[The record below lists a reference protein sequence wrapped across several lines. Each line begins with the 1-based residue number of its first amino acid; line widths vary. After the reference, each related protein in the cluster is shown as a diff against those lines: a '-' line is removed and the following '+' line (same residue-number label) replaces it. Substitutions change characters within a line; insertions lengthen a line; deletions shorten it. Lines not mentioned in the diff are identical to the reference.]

1 MSNEA
6 NYEDNVL
13 NNLRLQNSDTIL
25 IGHININSLKN
36 KFELLT
42 EMVWDKLFFLMIS
55 ETKLDS
61 SFPDAQFYM
70 KSCSNPYRLDRN
82 SKGGGKIV
90 YVREDNSFKL
100 INYYVFTMTKNI
112 SKLNQILGNKN
123 SQ

>member
-13 NNLRLQNSDTIL
+13 NNEDNVLNNLQNSDTIL

-42 EMVWDKLFFLMIS
+42 EMVWDKPFFLMIS

-90 YVREDNSFKL
+90 YIREDNSFKL
-100 INYYVFTMTKNI
+100 TNYSCIYHDKEYF
-112 SKLNQILGNKN
+112 
-123 SQ
+123 